1 MTKSQT
7 AVLLI
12 FILIFLVAGA
22 MYATRY
28 VGQQWVGVKP
38 LLADAPQYLHYIG
51 ALVIW
56 ILVGVA
62 IYYLRRMV
70 KR

>member
-1 MTKSQT
+1 MTRAQL

-12 FILIFLVAGA
+12 FVLIFIVAGA

-28 VGQQWVGVKP
+28 VGKEWVGVKP
-38 LLADAPQYLHYIG
+38 LLADAPQYVHYVG
-51 ALVIW
+51 AVIIW
-56 ILVGVA
+56 ILVGIA

-70 KR
+70 KE